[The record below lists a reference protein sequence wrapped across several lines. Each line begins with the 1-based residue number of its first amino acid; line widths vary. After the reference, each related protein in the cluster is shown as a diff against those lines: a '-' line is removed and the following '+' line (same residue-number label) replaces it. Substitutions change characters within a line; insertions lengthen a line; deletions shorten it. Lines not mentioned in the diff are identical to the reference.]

1 MANGI
6 VINNKTS
13 KQSVGSDDVVNIY
26 LKELESVVSS
36 YDCLGSVRYE
46 EYREFDYVEHEFY
59 VKNILDKS
67 PLELVPTIKAIE
79 EHMEEFSRVNGI
91 HEFYLSAFI
100 LFER

>member
-1 MANGI
+1 M
-6 VINNKTS
+6 
-13 KQSVGSDDVVNIY
+13 
-26 LKELESVVSS
+26 L
-36 YDCLGSVRYE
+36 
-46 EYREFDYVEHEFY
+46 DYVEHEFY